1 MRSQKNM
8 SIRLAVVDGKKV
20 EDTFSRIGRTGEQ
33 AFERIERSILPFL
46 QMHHAF
52 IQEVLSGMKYQLSPN
67 KVKPSLRQGR

>member
-33 AFERIERSILPFL
+33 AFERIERST
-46 QMHHAF
+46 
-52 IQEVLSGMKYQLSPN
+52 
-67 KVKPSLRQGR
+67 KPASMGLKAVDTTARALE